1 MNFVTNKVKKSLG
14 NYIISHYTDL
24 NKCHTKEDVKN
35 FVLAGKTEVNEE
47 YIDSFV
53 IPTINKQPNVMRAID
68 FVGRNLVLAGENMR
82 AY

>member
-1 MNFVTNKVKKSLG
+1 MFQTNRVKKSLG

-24 NKCHTKEDVKN
+24 NNCHTKDDVKN
-35 FVLAGKTEVNEE
+35 FILAGKTEVNAE
-47 YIDSFV
+47 YIEDFV
-53 IPTINKQPNVMRAID
+53 IPTIDKQPNVYRAID